1 MCIATKFQ
9 PFGGSNV
16 MSKFFTDNDLDSLVF
31 FQVPKVLVL
40 GDRYK
45 KMKPN
50 ALKLYMVLFDRMKLS
65 MQNGWKDE
73 QGRYY
78 VRMSQEGAS
87 ELFGWSPTTF
97 RSMKKELENFGLLI
111 QTREGQ
117 GKTNMLYILKCEYD
131 EQDVYKVNKSVD
143 TEMEQN
149 EEVAQTIDTIKKNK
163 SCSSRKTEV
172 DLLEEQK
179 LTTNKNNFNNNNL
192 SNKFVNKE
200 KTVNNENTNSI
211 KIAQDEIIHK
221 LSSEYMS
228 KGMHKKV
235 CLQVIEEAK
244 QKKNV
249 ENFGAYLRTCFENTL
264 YKIRLKNGQVDI
276 TQNASNSNILL
287 YNIFEDGDSNLQE

>member
-1 MCIATKFQ
+1 M
-9 PFGGSNV
+9 G
-16 MSKFFTDNDLDSLVF
+16 KFFTENDMDSLVF

-65 MQNGWKDE
+65 LQNGWKDE

-78 VRMSQEGAS
+78 VRMSQEGAA

-111 QTREGQ
+111 QNREGQ

-149 EEVAQTIDTIKKNK
+149 EKVAQTIDMTVKNK
-163 SCSSRKTEV
+163 SCSSRRTEV

-179 LTTNKNNFNNNNL
+179 LTTNNNNFNNNNL
-192 SNKFVNKE
+192 SNDFVNKRN
-200 KTVNNENTNSI
+200 TVNNEKVNSI
-211 KIAQDEIIHK
+211 EISQDEIIHK
-221 LSSEYMS
+221 LSAEYMS
-228 KGMHKKV
+228 KGLNKELCKRVINDAKK
-235 CLQVIEEAK
+235 Q
-244 QKKNV
+244 KNV

-264 YKIRLKNGQVDI
+264 YKVRLKNGQVDL
-276 TQNASNSNILL
+276 TQNSSSNNILI
-287 YNIFEDGDSNLQE
+287 YNIFEDEDNNLRE